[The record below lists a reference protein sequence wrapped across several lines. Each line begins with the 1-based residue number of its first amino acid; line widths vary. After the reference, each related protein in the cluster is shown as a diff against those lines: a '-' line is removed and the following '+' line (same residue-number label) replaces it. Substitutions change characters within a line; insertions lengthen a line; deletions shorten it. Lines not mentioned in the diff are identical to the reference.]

1 ALTNRG
7 IGAFAAATPPVSSRM
22 SPVTRVIALT
32 VPLLSE
38 RETGGRDTRT
48 RVISRGPPRGQRGRV
63 DGRGA
68 RGSAREGSRKA
79 RRADGPGGAPRAPPR
94 PPRSAGPATGAAP
107 PHSGGLHPVAP
118 RWPPRPRRAVRRRP
132 PPRSCRRRGPH
143 RARGPRSGH
152 RP

>member
-1 ALTNRG
+1 MTPLVALLALAGWTSTRHQGVPGSRPRKVTSSPGCRMATVRALGALDALRCVLRALTNRG

-68 RGSAREGSRKA
+68 RG
-79 RRADGPGGAPRAPPR
+79 
-94 PPRSAGPATGAAP
+94 
-107 PHSGGLHPVAP
+107 
-118 RWPPRPRRAVRRRP
+118 
-132 PPRSCRRRGPH
+132 
-143 RARGPRSGH
+143 
-152 RP
+152 